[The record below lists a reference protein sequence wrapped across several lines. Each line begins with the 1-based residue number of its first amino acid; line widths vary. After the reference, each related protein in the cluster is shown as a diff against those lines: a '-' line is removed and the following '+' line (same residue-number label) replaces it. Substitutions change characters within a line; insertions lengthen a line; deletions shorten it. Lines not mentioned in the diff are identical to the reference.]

1 MQRFEVFF
9 WTGKSAKNQKIAR
22 RLNRKVKSL
31 LSLGQTVLIDYERV
45 EVIDDAFFSS
55 VLNLVDL
62 GQVKVCGLAPTVRA
76 GLLDRN
82 VDGAGVIV
90 R

>member
-9 WTGKSAKNQKIAR
+9 WTGKSAKNEKIAR
-22 RLNRKVKSL
+22 RLNRKLKSL
-31 LSLGQTVLIDYERV
+31 LSLGQTVLLDYDRV

-55 VLNLVDL
+55 VLNLADL
-62 GQVKVCGLAPTVRA
+62 GQVKVCGLSPPVRA

-82 VDGAGVIV
+82 VDGAGANV